1 MRIQIIPNINS
12 LGDFG
17 RLPAANRLES
27 NRNHREY
34 QYFLQKLSNNMKN
47 TYISNKKLAKT
58 IETAICFYWSN
69 KKHKE
74 YQYFLPQCFLD
85 FSIGVLNTLIR
96 KTCVP
101 IRKTN
106 IFRLTC
112 LRDILISRL
121 SLRIS
126 LTILNILR
134 DEWFHLKGQEH
145 KILMLECL
153 DELTLL
159 HKMLHSIRKLRFF
172 TVSYNFLQFPQGFLI
187 LLQNNIRKPSGNCKK
202 RLKNCKNL

>member
-12 LGDFG
+12 LGEFW
-17 RLPAANRLES
+17 RLPAANQLES
-27 NRNHREY
+27 NRNHWEY
-34 QYFLQKLSNNMKN
+34 QYFLQKLTNNMKN
-47 TYISNKKLAKT
+47 TYISNKKLAKI
-58 IETAICFYWSN
+58 IENAICFFFSS
-69 KKHKE
+69 KKHEECK
-74 YQYFLPQCFLD
+74 YSLPQCFLD
-85 FSIGVLNTLIR
+85 FFKTIGILNTLIR

-126 LTILNILR
+126 WTILNILK

-172 TVSYNFLQFPQGFLI
+172 TVFYNFWQFPKGFLI
-187 LLQNNIRKPSGNCKK
+187 LLQKNIRKPSGNCKK
-202 RLKNCKNL
+202 L